1 MSSKIRDI
9 ADKLDKKPIVILN
22 ILKDMGVE
30 NPNMNTVLTDDL
42 ENRLLIKMGLKKK
55 EIPKKKV
62 VEEVVEDDSH
72 VKKTVI
78 VRRKKTVVFK
88 KREEPV
94 IPKKMVAKKKEEI
107 ISEKSKATVVKKK
120 VEEVEV
126 SAKPT
131 KISETKKSTETTK
144 EVKKVKVSEKVSKV
158 IPSKKA
164 EAPKHINDNAKDYIV
179 IKKANE
185 LPKKPKTTITKPK
198 EEVRRYVK
206 IDKDE
211 INRNR
216 RYYGKNNTNRP
227 ATNRPTTNR
236 PTTNRPTTN
245 GSTYNRPNNNQAGG
259 RPQTDNRGPQRR
271 PGQNNDKKEDK
282 PDTGIKKITKNRS
295 KNTKKD
301 FNKSYNKSDK
311 KTSKTPNKNQ
321 KYRSQT
327 FVPGQKLGVNE
338 VLSEEFIFNEY
349 YSNDN
354 IRKRRKKNRD
364 EKRKIEVLAF
374 VKLPEIMTV
383 KFFAETIKKQVTDV
397 IMKLMSLDIMAS
409 INDEIDYDTASLIA
423 GEYKIE
429 VELEMAKTEED
440 ILFDDTID
448 EDENLENRPPVVVIM
463 GHVDHGKTSL
473 LDNIKKTN
481 VVDTEAGN
489 ITQHIGAYMVS
500 INDRL
505 ITFLDTPGHEAFT
518 SMRKRGA
525 QATDIAI
532 IVIAADDGIMPQTI
546 EAINHAKAAEVSIII
561 AINKIDVRGANIE
574 KVKQELTE
582 HGIVPEEWGG
592 ETICVP
598 VSAKTGENIDGL
610 LEMITL
616 TADILELK
624 ANPKKQAKGT
634 VIEARVEKGGVIATV
649 LVQRGT
655 LKVGDAVISGTSTGR
670 VRAMTDDRG
679 NVIEEA
685 GPSVP
690 AEILGLDETPVAGDE
705 FYAVLDLKTA
715 KSLAERRR
723 FEQFQDKNKRKAT
736 SLEDLFAQIQEG
748 QIKDLNIIVKGDVR
762 GSVEAVTESLMKISN
777 EEVQVKVIHGA
788 VGTIIESDITLAE
801 VSNAIIIGFN
811 VRPNTKIIEL
821 AKEAQVDI
829 KLYRIIYKAIEDIE
843 AAIKGML
850 APKFIEVV
858 KGHAEIRDTFKVSG
872 IGTIAGCM
880 VTDGK
885 IERNTDIRVL
895 RDGIIIYEGK
905 LSSLKRFKDDAK
917 EVASGYECGMSVEKY
932 NDLKISDV
940 IEAYGMEEVEN

>member
-30 NPNMNTVLTDDL
+30 SPNMNTVLTDDL

-55 EIPKKKV
+55 EVPQKKV

-78 VRRKKTVVFK
+78 VRRKKTVILK
-88 KREEPV
+88 KKEEPV
-94 IPKKMVAKKKEEI
+94 IAKKMVAKKKEKTI
-107 ISEKSKATVVKKK
+107 PEKPKATVTKKK
-120 VEEVEV
+120 VDEVE
-126 SAKPT
+126 KPT
-131 KISETKKSTETTK
+131 KTTKVSKTKKATETTK
-144 EVKKVKVSEKVSKV
+144 TKEVKEVKEVKDSEKVKEVTPAKKV
-158 IPSKKA
+158 TVTKKA
-164 EAPKHINDNAKDYIV
+164 EAPKHINDNAKDYVV

-185 LPKKPKTTITKPK
+185 PPKKPKTTVKKPE

-216 RYYGKNNTNRP
+216 RYYGKGNNN
-227 ATNRPTTNR
+227 NNNKPTTNR
-236 PTTNRPTTN
+236 P
-245 GSTYNRPNNNQAGG
+245 TYNRPNNNQAVG

-271 PGQNNDKKEDK
+271 PGQTTDKKEDK
-282 PDTGIKKITKNRS
+282 PDTGIKKITKTRG
-295 KNTKKD
+295 KNIKKD
-301 FNKSYNKSDK
+301 FNKSYNKTDK
-311 KTSKTPNKNQ
+311 KTSKTQNKNQ

-354 IRKRRKKNRD
+354 IRKRRKKNKD
-364 EKRKIEVLAF
+364 EKRKIEVLTN
-374 VKLPEIMTV
+374 VKLPETMTV
-383 KFFAETIKKQVTDV
+383 KFFAETVKKQVTDV

-409 INDEIDYDTASLIA
+409 INDEIDFDTASLIA
-423 GEYKIE
+423 GEYKID

-440 ILFDDTID
+440 ILFDDTED
-448 EDENLENRPPVVVIM
+448 EDDDLETRPPVVVIM

-473 LDNIKKTN
+473 LDTIKETN

-489 ITQHIGAYMVS
+489 ITQHIGAYMVDV
-500 INDRL
+500 NDRK

-525 QATDIAI
+525 QVTDIAI

-561 AINKIDVRGANIE
+561 AINKIDVRGANVE

-582 HGIVPEEWGG
+582 HGLIPEEWGG
-592 ETICVP
+592 ETVCVP
-598 VSAKTGENIDGL
+598 VSAKTGENVDGL

-616 TADILELK
+616 TADMLELK
-624 ANPKKQAKGT
+624 ANPNKQAKGT
-634 VIEARVEKGGVIATV
+634 VVEARVEKSGVIATV

-670 VRAMTDDRG
+670 VRAMTDDRS
-679 NVIEEA
+679 NTIDFA

-690 AEILGLDETPVAGDE
+690 TEILGLDEAPSAGDE
-705 FYAVLDLKTA
+705 FYAVQDLKTA

-811 VRPNTKIIEL
+811 VRPNAKIIEL
-821 AKEAQVDI
+821 AKETQVDI
-829 KLYRIIYKAIEDIE
+829 RLYRIIYKAIEDIE

-932 NDLKISDV
+932 NDLKIGDV
-940 IEAYGMEEVEN
+940 IEAYSMEEIEN